1 MIDIQITKDKIATA
15 KEAIAIEQENVN
27 DINQAISKA
36 QQEMASVTDASQAD
50 RCFDKCEKV
59 INEQQREL
67 RKSEL
72 KLNTYTEALKNLE
85 AQLAADIEANRLELR
100 SGYLKELRSL
110 ADDYNA
116 KAEAMQLAADKIN
129 SQLNEARRA
138 TNSYFTSYDRI
149 ISAKP
154 MLVVYSDNDAGKYSF
169 NTQNMQ
175 DKGKAYRP
183 NSLTPTTY
191 TTRTEFE
198 NRGAK

>member
-27 DINQAISKA
+27 DINQAINQA
-36 QQEMASVTDASQAD
+36 QHDMANVTDASQVD
-50 RCFDKCEKV
+50 KCFDKCEKV

-85 AQLAADIEANRLELR
+85 ARLAADIEVNRLELR
-100 SGYLKELRSL
+100 SGYLEELRSL
-110 ADDYNA
+110 ADDYNF

-129 SQLNEARRA
+129 SQLNEARNV
-138 TNSYFTSYDRI
+138 TNSCFTSYDRI

-154 MLVVYSDNDAGKYSF
+154 MLIVYTDNDAGKYSF

-183 NSLTPTTY
+183 NSLAPTTY
-191 TTRTEFE
+191 ITRAEFE
-198 NRGAK
+198 SRGAK